1 MILSGIKQSLAMVD
15 RRRNGAD
22 YVWDVL
28 LILGTVSHTF
38 HQLQTCKA
46 NQLTVKQA
54 GAAWF
59 LTRNLISTLQGTLTD
74 PDKDKREQA
83 RIKAKANLQRLQK
96 SRNHEEGNEEDSSS
110 STRRGPRI
118 EDLVLNEYEN
128 LVALEVVAPEDIPVG
143 FDGKIPTLGSL
154 GLPV

>member
-1 MILSGIKQSLAMVD
+1 MILSGIKQTFAMVD

-28 LILGTVSHTF
+28 LILGTVSYSF
-38 HQLQTCKA
+38 HQQWTCKA
-46 NQLTVKQA
+46 TQLTISQA

-59 LTRNLISTLQGTLTD
+59 LTRNLISTLQGSLAD

-83 RIKAKANLQRLQK
+83 RLKAKANLQRLQK
-96 SRNHEEGNEEDSSS
+96 SRSYEEGNEEDSSNGA
-110 STRRGPRI
+110 RRGPRI

-143 FDGKIPTLGSL
+143 FDGKLLS
-154 GLPV
+154 